1 MRRETAQRLGLRTTS
16 DLAAAINAGMDITLG
31 CNAEFYGRKDGLMP
45 MQDAY
50 GRKFPRRTIAR
61 MDSGLIY
68 QALRDGQ
75 VDAGLVFSTD
85 GRVPAFD
92 FVLLEDDRTYH
103 IPQVMT
109 PGATKEVLAAH
120 PEVEALL
127 KGISGRLDSA
137 GMARLNAQAGALA
150 KRPDDRTFVSLG
162 QPRAAA
168 QDHGIGPGDHIL
180 DAFGGKR
187 QAVRCDGR
195 SAVDAAGAPFKGG
208 SAEQAI
214 CDPDRLDCRT
224 RAHHR
229 KVRHEQEREA
239 KRLVSGIGQ
248 KRAARLGPVR
258 PRAVETSR
266 FGPPAPGQAL
276 AVAPQIEKMSSA
288 TPATVRFG
296 PLTTMRPALP
306 KSRTTPEAVFDMWSR
321 MNAAGL
327 SSSSASPIS
336 RRSTPR

>member
-85 GRVPAFD
+85 GRIPAFD

-109 PGATKEVLAAH
+109 PVATKEVLAAH
-120 PEVEALL
+120 PELEALQGHL
-127 KGISGRLDSA
+127 G
-137 GMARLNAQAGALA
+137 
-150 KRPDDRTFVSLG
+150 PDLR

-168 QDHGIGPGDHIL
+168 CRRTGSWHRSWRSHPRCVR
-180 DAFGGKR
+180 R
-187 QAVRCDGR
+187 QAAGR
-195 SAVDAAGAPFKGG
+195 SMRWTLCRRCCWCSIQRRVCRASDLRPG
-208 SAEQAI
+208 SARL
-214 CDPDRLDCRT
+214 PD
-224 RAHHR
+224 
-229 KVRHEQEREA
+229 
-239 KRLVSGIGQ
+239 SGSSS
-248 KRAARLGPVR
+248 K
-258 PRAVETSR
+258 
-266 FGPPAPGQAL
+266 
-276 AVAPQIEKMSSA
+276 SSA
-288 TPATVRFG
+288 R
-296 PLTTMRPALP
+296 
-306 KSRTTPEAVFDMWSR
+306 
-321 MNAAGL
+321 AG
-327 SSSSASPIS
+327 
-336 RRSTPR
+336 T

>member
-1 MRRETAQRLGLRTTS
+1 MRSETAQRLGLRTTS
-16 DLAAAINAGMDITLG
+16 DLAAAINAGVDITLG

-61 MDSGLIY
+61 MGSGLIY

-75 VDAGLVFSTD
+75 VDAGLVFFID
-85 GRVPAFD
+85 GRIPAFD

-109 PGATKEVLAAH
+109 PVATEEVLAAH
-120 PEVEALL
+120 PKLEALL
-127 KGISGRLDSA
+127 KDISG
-137 GMARLNAQAGALA
+137 
-150 KRPDDRTFVSLG
+150 RTFVSLG
-162 QPRAAA
+162 QPRVAA
-168 QDHGIGPGDHIL
+168 QDHGSGPGDHIL

-195 SAVDAAGAPFKGG
+195 AAVDAAGAPCKGG
-208 SAEQAI
+208 SAKQAV
-214 CDPDRLDCRT
+214 CDPDRIDCRT

-229 KVRHEQEREA
+229 KVRREQEREA
-239 KRLVSGIGQ
+239 KRCGRGQ
-248 KRAARLGPVR
+248 SNIQVR
-258 PRAVETSR
+258 SSS
-266 FGPPAPGQAL
+266 PGQAL

-306 KSRTTPEAVFDMWSR
+306 KSRTTPVAVFDMWSR

>member
-16 DLAAAINAGMDITLG
+16 DLAAAINAGMDIALG

-85 GRVPAFD
+85 GSIPAFD

-109 PGATKEVLAAH
+109 PVTTKEVLAAH
-120 PEVEALL
+120 PELEALL
-127 KGISGRLDSA
+127 KGISGW
-137 GMARLNAQAGALA
+137 
-150 KRPDDRTFVSLG
+150 TFVSLG

-224 RAHHR
+224 RAYHR
-229 KVRHEQEREA
+229 KVRREQEREA
-239 KRLVSGIGQ
+239 QRLVPGIGQ
-248 KRAARLGPVR
+248 KRTARALVRCGRGQSKHPGSVLQPPARLWR
-258 PRAVETSR
+258 SR
-266 FGPPAPGQAL
+266 L
-276 AVAPQIEKMSSA
+276 
-288 TPATVRFG
+288 R
-296 PLTTMRPALP
+296 
-306 KSRTTPEAVFDMWSR
+306 
-321 MNAAGL
+321 
-327 SSSSASPIS
+327 S
-336 RRSTPR
+336 RRCRPPRPPLSGSAR

>member
-61 MDSGLIY
+61 MGSGLIY

-75 VDAGLVFSTD
+75 VDAGPVFFID
-85 GRVPAFD
+85 GRIPTFD
-92 FVLLEDDRTYH
+92 FMLLEDDRTCH

-109 PGATKEVLAAH
+109 PVATEEVLAAH
-120 PEVEALL
+120 PELEAPL
-127 KGISGRLDSA
+127 KDISG
-137 GMARLNAQAGALA
+137 
-150 KRPDDRTFVSLG
+150 RTFVSLG

-195 SAVDAAGAPFKGG
+195 SAVDAAGAPFNGG
-208 SAEQAI
+208 SAKQAI

-229 KVRHEQEREA
+229 KVRREQEREA
-239 KRLVSGIGQ
+239 QRLVLGIGQ
-248 KRAARLGPVR
+248 KRAARALVR
-258 PRAVETSR
+258 CGRGQSNIQVRSSS
-266 FGPPAPGQAL
+266 PGQAL

-306 KSRTTPEAVFDMWSR
+306 KSRTTPVAVFDMWSR